1 MFPSWYCHDFGEM
14 AQVSLLC
21 RAMDPEEDHP
31 PPNNALTD
39 SDDEVSSHSGSDSSD
54 THSVEGHSV
63 DHRAPEVDHP
73 PPNAPV

>member
-1 MFPSWYCHDFGEM
+1 M

-21 RAMDPEEDHP
+21 RAMDPEKDHP

-63 DHRAPEVDHP
+63 DHRDPEVDHP
-73 PPNAPV
+73 PPNTSV